1 MALGPG
7 GQIALQGGV
16 DIASGVVG
24 NLFQKRNIRL
34 QKDANLELANY
45 AYDKDL
51 EQWHLQNQY
60 NTPQAQM
67 TRFKQAGLNPN
78 LIYGQGNAGNASA
91 SPKMTPVTQAL
102 HTTKMPKL
110 NILGLYNNQRQVEA
124 GLQKTEA
131 DTNRTEELTTTQE
144 SISIIKAI
152 DAELK
157 NAMLAFW
164 QGGGQPVSRQ
174 YTIGGKT
181 RTMNPYNYKYNNLR
195 AKHNLSIDHQLYVN
209 NLNIKKQA
217 LLDANIQNAWQNL
230 KMNQR
235 KYLWYPYQ
243 QGFGMVNQAA
253 KTALGAVG
261 IGKAGRLLGGKQS
274 PTKLK
279 KPDTTFASWMKKG
292 QTVNQNYTRKRYPTI
307 NQQYY

>member
-91 SPKMTPVTQAL
+91 SPKMTPVTQSL

-110 NILGLYNNQRQVEA
+110 NILGMYNNQRQVEA
-124 GLQKTEA
+124 GLNKTEA
-131 DTNRTEELTTTQE
+131 DTDQVKALTDTQQ
-144 SISIIKAI
+144 SIAIIQAI
-152 DAELK
+152 NAELK
-157 NAMLAFW
+157 KHEQFW
-164 QGGGQPVSRQ
+164 KMWPNSRFTNERYSRTRMFNMQEQQ
-174 YTIGGKT
+174 Y
-181 RTMNPYNYKYNNLR
+181 
-195 AKHNLSIDHQLYVN
+195 
-209 NLNIKKQA
+209 NLNMKKN
-217 LLDANIQNAWQNL
+217 LLLEANIDNAWQNL
-230 KMNQR
+230 LMNQR
-235 KYLWYPYQ
+235 KYAWYPYQ

-261 IGKAGRLLGGKQS
+261 IGKAGRLFGGKQT

-279 KPDTTFASWMKKG
+279 KPNTTFGNWMKKG

>member
-78 LIYGQGNAGNASA
+78 LIYGQGNAGNATQ
-91 SPKMTPVTQAL
+91 SPRMTPVRQEL

-110 NILGLYNNQRQVEA
+110 NVLGMYNNQRQVEA
-124 GLQKTEA
+124 GLNKTEA
-131 DTNRTEELTTTQE
+131 DTDQVKTLTDTQQ
-144 SISIIKAI
+144 SIAIIQAI
-152 DAELK
+152 NAELK
-157 NAMLAFW
+157 KHEQFW
-164 QGGGQPVSRQ
+164 KMWPNSRFTNERYSRTRMFNMQEQQ
-174 YTIGGKT
+174 Y
-181 RTMNPYNYKYNNLR
+181 
-195 AKHNLSIDHQLYVN
+195 
-209 NLNIKKQA
+209 NLNMKKN
-217 LLDANIQNAWQNL
+217 LLLEANIDNAWQNL
-230 KMNQR
+230 AMNQR
-235 KYLWYPYQ
+235 KYAWYPYQ

-261 IGKAGRLLGGKQS
+261 IGKAGRLFGGKKS
-274 PTKLK
+274 PAKLK
-279 KPDTTFASWMKKG
+279 KPDTTFGSWMKKG